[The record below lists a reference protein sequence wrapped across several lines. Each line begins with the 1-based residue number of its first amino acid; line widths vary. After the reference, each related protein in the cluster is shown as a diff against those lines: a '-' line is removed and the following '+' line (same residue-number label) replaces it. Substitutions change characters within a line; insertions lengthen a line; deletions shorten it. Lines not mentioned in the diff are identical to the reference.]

1 MALTLQFLSVDDKI
15 QADCQSRALKTDI
28 YDHVA
33 IFIGHHLERAHA
45 AMLRASRCELVEGR
59 YVRYAGDVYRPA
71 AGDPMEVGPCLVGVF
86 PTAGDRD
93 AFALLSGAHPAQF
106 ARAIAQPD

>member
-1 MALTLQFLSVDDKI
+1 MALTLQFLSLDDKI
-15 QADCQSRALKTDI
+15 QADCRSGELKTDI

-33 IFIGHHLERAHA
+33 IFVGHHLYRSHA
-45 AMLRASRCELVEGR
+45 AMLRASRCELAAGR
-59 YVRYAGDVYRPA
+59 YSRYSGDVYRPA
-71 AGDPMEVGPCLVGVF
+71 HNDPVEVGSCLVGVF

>member
-1 MALTLQFLSVDDKI
+1 MALTLQFLSVNDKI
-15 QADCQSRALKTDI
+15 QADCRADALKTEI

-33 IFIGHHLERAHA
+33 IFVGHQLDRSHA
-45 AMLRASRCELVEGR
+45 AMLKASRCELAEGW

-71 AGDPMEVGPCLVGVF
+71 HGDPVEAGLCLVGIF
-86 PTAGDRD
+86 PTSGDRD
-93 AFALLSGAHPAQF
+93 AFALLSGAHRAQF

>member
-15 QADCQSRALKTDI
+15 QADCRSDALKTEM

-33 IFIGHHLERAHA
+33 IFIGQHLDRAHA
-45 AMLRASRCELVEGR
+45 AMLRASLCELAKGR

-71 AGDPMEVGPCLVGVF
+71 HGDPVDVGPCLVGIF